1 MARPRFG
8 AKDFACHIAVA
19 VLAPPKVYVIVLNFR
34 GADDTI
40 TCLQSLEHSTFRGFE
55 TIVVDNASF
64 DDSLAR
70 VQSAVSE
77 RVSYPLE
84 FIRSPRND
92 GFAAGNNIGLRAAM
106 TRGDGTYYWLLNND
120 TILDSRALGALVEAA
135 EADRSA
141 KLRIGQYG
149 SKLLY
154 ASHPRVLQGVGSR
167 YNRWFGVTR
176 QIGDREVDRGQY
188 DDSASA
194 ADLLN
199 GASFFVRDDFVRDV
213 GTLAEDYF
221 LYFEEHDWAERGR
234 RAGWGLRIVP
244 ASVIHHKQGVSI
256 GAAGG
261 DRTRKS
267 RLSDFCSVRSRLLFT
282 AKFHWYCL
290 PTVYLGLIG
299 SVVLRIARRQWD
311 RVPMIVRLMFT
322 FRRAPDFAAF

>member
-1 MARPRFG
+1 MPAT
-8 AKDFACHIAVA
+8 
-19 VLAPPKVYVIVLNFR
+19 PKVYVIVLNFR

-40 TCLQSLEHSTFRGFE
+40 GCLQSLDRSTFRGFE
-55 TIVVDNASF
+55 AIVVDNASG

-70 VQSAVSE
+70 IQAAVSS

-84 FIRSPRND
+84 FIQSPRND
-92 GFAAGNNIGLRAAM
+92 GFATGNNIGLRAAM
-106 TRGDGTYYWLLNND
+106 ARGDGTHYWLLNND
-120 TILDSRALGALVEAA
+120 TIVDSRALGALVEAA

-141 KLRIGQYG
+141 SLRIGQYG

-154 ASHPRVLQGVGSR
+154 ASHPGVIQGVGNR
-167 YNRWFGVTR
+167 YNRWFGVTQ

-188 DDSASA
+188 NDAASV

-213 GTLAEDYF
+213 GVLAEDYF

-244 ASVIHHKQGVSI
+244 ASVVHHKQGVAI

-261 DRTRKS
+261 DPARKS
-267 RLSDFCSVRSRLLFT
+267 RLSDFYSIRSRLLFT

-290 PTVYLGLIG
+290 PTVYLGLLW
-299 SVVLRIARRQWD
+299 SVVLRITRGQWN

-322 FRRAPDFAAF
+322 FRRAPDFPAF